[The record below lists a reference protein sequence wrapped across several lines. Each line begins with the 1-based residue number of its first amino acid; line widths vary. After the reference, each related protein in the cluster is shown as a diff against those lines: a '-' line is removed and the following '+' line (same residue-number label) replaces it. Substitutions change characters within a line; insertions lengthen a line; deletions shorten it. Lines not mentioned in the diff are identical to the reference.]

1 MRKAISV
8 QIDDGKLSAIEMYLE
23 QKSSTL
29 TAELEKY
36 IEQLY
41 GKIVPQNVRD
51 YIEMLSAGQ
60 KPRKRR
66 SVTDKEKPDQQDG
79 V

>member
-1 MRKAISV
+1 MRKTISV
-8 QIDDGKLSAIEMYLE
+8 PIDEGRLSAIEMYLE
-23 QKSSTL
+23 QKNSTL

-51 YIEMLSAGQ
+51 YIEMLAASQ
-60 KPRKRR
+60 KPRQRR
-66 SVTDKEKPDQQDG
+66 SAADKDKPEQQDG

>member
-1 MRKAISV
+1 MRKMFSV
-8 QIDDGKLSAIEMYLE
+8 PIDEGKLSAIEMYLE
-23 QKSSTL
+23 QKNSTL

-36 IEQLY
+36 VEQLY

-51 YIEMLSAGQ
+51 YIEMLAASQ
-60 KPRKRR
+60 KPRQRR
-66 SVTDKEKPDQQDG
+66 SAADKDKPEQQDG

>member
-1 MRKAISV
+1 M
-8 QIDDGKLSAIEMYLE
+8 LFN
-23 QKSSTL
+23 
-29 TAELEKY
+29 

-51 YIEMLSAGQ
+51 YIEMLAASQ
-60 KPRKRR
+60 KPRQRR
-66 SVTDKEKPDQQDG
+66 SAADKDKPEQQDG

>member
-1 MRKAISV
+1 MKKTVSV
-8 QIDDGKLSAIEMYLE
+8 QIPEQKLSAIEMYLE
-23 QKSSTL
+23 QKNSTL

-36 IEQLY
+36 VEQLY

-51 YIEMLSAGQ
+51 YIEMLAASQ
-60 KPRKRR
+60 KPRQRR
-66 SVTDKEKPDQQDG
+66 SAADKDKPEQQDG

>member
-51 YIEMLSAGQ
+51 YIEMLAAGQ
-60 KPRKRR
+60 KPRQRR
-66 SVTDKEKPDQQDG
+66 SAAGKDKPEQQDG

>member
-1 MRKAISV
+1 MHF
-8 QIDDGKLSAIEMYLE
+8 ENE
-23 QKSSTL
+23 QKSNICFCEVRKEAISMSFN
-29 TAELEKY
+29 

-51 YIEMLSAGQ
+51 YIEMLAASQ
-60 KPRKRR
+60 KPRQRR
-66 SVTDKEKPDQQDG
+66 SAAGKDKPEQQDG